1 MAKKVKKKQ
10 KPLKASLSGMI
21 KIFYSENTMK
31 KEFILKAIAPDLGLG
46 FYNSRPWV
54 DITVSFFQ

>member
-1 MAKKVKKKQ
+1 
-10 KPLKASLSGMI
+10 MI
-21 KIFYSENTMK
+21 KIFYVENTIE

-54 DITVSFFQ
+54 DIPVFFFQ